1 MAKKKKVDNLEKYT
15 KDLEREFQ
23 QWDAYYNYG
32 GQDPFHEDGVNLY
45 LIRNHIIYYKRK
57 IEEEINNNEGQLSF
71 NEKKYPDIYFKE
83 TPPEVS
89 YTYMAV
95 PNKILDTAISFV
107 RKLENE
113 PAYKFI
119 MEHVDEVFPNRAE
132 TEVTKKLNISF
143 IPTMHLTRYNELIES
158 GKLVDIRRTFFNTD
172 YDKFV
177 TKLEETAKKFEQ
189 FLALTPE
196 EIEEMSSKKKRSNHK
211 GYEMEEYEEND
222 KPSISKI
229 INDAEKRASI
239 KTNTQD
245 DLSMEYE
252 IT

>member
-1 MAKKKKVDNLEKYT
+1 
-15 KDLEREFQ
+15 
-23 QWDAYYNYG
+23 
-32 GQDPFHEDGVNLY
+32 
-45 LIRNHIIYYKRK
+45 
-57 IEEEINNNEGQLSF
+57 
-71 NEKKYPDIYFKE
+71 
-83 TPPEVS
+83 
-89 YTYMAV
+89 
-95 PNKILDTAISFV
+95 
-107 RKLENE
+107 
-113 PAYKFI
+113 
-119 MEHVDEVFPNRAE
+119 
-132 TEVTKKLNISF
+132 
-143 IPTMHLTRYNELIES
+143 MHLTRYNELIES

-189 FLALTPE
+189 FLALTPD
-196 EIEEMSSKKKRSNHK
+196 EIEEMSSKKKRSNNK
-211 GYEMEEYEEND
+211 DYEMEEYEEND